1 MDTMET
7 EALRRARD
15 MQRGIRPNQNPPQ
28 PQPKKAPEPAPLTDA
43 EPPKN
48 APVPFDAS
56 KLFED
61 KEKLLILLLIM
72 VLSEES
78 TNLELVL
85 ALLLIMILSS
95 EEGTDPVLILALLYV
110 II

>member
-48 APVPFDAS
+48 TPVSFDAS

-61 KEKLLILLLIM
+61 KEKLLI
-72 VLSEES
+72 
-78 TNLELVL
+78 
-85 ALLLIMILSS
+85 LLLIMILSS

>member
-48 APVPFDAS
+48 TPVPFDAS

-61 KEKLLILLLIM
+61 KEKLLILR
-72 VLSEES
+72 
-78 TNLELVL
+78 
-85 ALLLIMILSS
+85 LIMILSS

>member
-15 MQRGIRPNQNPPQ
+15 MQREIRPNQNPPQ

-72 VLSEES
+72 
-78 TNLELVL
+78 
-85 ALLLIMILSS
+85 ILSS

>member
-15 MQRGIRPNQNPPQ
+15 MQRGIRPNQNTPQ
-28 PQPKKAPEPAPLTDA
+28 PQPQKSPEPAAYTDA

-48 APVPFDAS
+48 TPIPFDTS

-61 KEKLLILLLIM
+61 KEKLLI
-72 VLSEES
+72 
-78 TNLELVL
+78 
-85 ALLLIMILSS
+85 LLLIMILSS